1 MPFLHDGVA
10 RSVFPIRPSASR
22 LGHVMTTQRVADLR
36 LRSSTGP
43 TRTQVWWPLL
53 EEPGDA
59 DGLLL
64 FLVDARLGE
73 DAVSW
78 LRELATLARLVIVA
92 APCAT
97 DGVCWSLPDA
107 TTALEWAADHAGEL
121 EADPARLLIGG
132 NGFGAELATA
142 VAAHAAA
149 NGWPLL
155 ERRILVLDDPPDR
168 AAPPGIAPAT
178 VVTDAGASDPALV
191 GDVARSLT
199 TTPSRPEVMSAS
211 VT

>member
-1 MPFLHDGVA
+1 MPFVHDGVA
-10 RSVFPIRPSASR
+10 RSVFPIRPFASR
-22 LGHVMTTQRVADLR
+22 LGRVMTTQRVADLR

-73 DAVSW
+73 GAVSW
-78 LRELATLARLVIVA
+78 LRELATRARIVIVA
-92 APCAT
+92 VPCAT
-97 DGVCWSLPDA
+97 DGVRWTLPDA
-107 TTALEWAADHAGEL
+107 TTALEWAADHASEL

-132 NGFGAELATA
+132 NGSGAELATA
-142 VAAHAAA
+142 VAAHAAVA
-149 NGWPLL
+149 GWPLL
-155 ERRILVLDDPPDR
+155 ERRILLVTDPPGG
-168 AAPPGIAPAT
+168 AAPSGIAPAI
-178 VVTDAGASDPALV
+178 VVTDADASDPALV

-199 TTPSRPEVMSAS
+199 ETPSRPEVLSAS
-211 VT
+211 VP

>member
-1 MPFLHDGVA
+1 
-10 RSVFPIRPSASR
+10 
-22 LGHVMTTQRVADLR
+22 MTTQRVADLR

-78 LRELATLARLVIVA
+78 LRELATRARIVIVA

-97 DGVCWSLPDA
+97 DGLCWSLPDA

-149 NGWPLL
+149 DGWPLL
-155 ERRILVLDDPPDR
+155 ERRILMLDDPPDGV
-168 AAPPGIAPAT
+168 ATPGIAPAT
-178 VVTDAGASDPALV
+178 VVTAAGASDPNVVAE
-191 GDVARSLT
+191 VARSLT
-199 TTPSRPEVMSAS
+199 ASRSRPELSGAG